1 MQFSISSTQL
11 WFLTLVIPDMRIFL
25 SYFQRVW
32 LFSPYTEAKNLYDW
46 PRRVYN
52 NCYIHIFEYNRLL
65 GGHFNILANVVRADT
80 ISTGQCM
87 DAESLSLLY
96 IKYNI
101 HVVNLRSINVTE
113 HSANVTLFF
122 TLFDL
127 FLHVSGCY
135 GDKD

>member
-1 MQFSISSTQL
+1 
-11 WFLTLVIPDMRIFL
+11 
-25 SYFQRVW
+25 
-32 LFSPYTEAKNLYDW
+32 
-46 PRRVYN
+46 
-52 NCYIHIFEYNRLL
+52 
-65 GGHFNILANVVRADT
+65 
-80 ISTGQCM
+80 M

-113 HSANVTLFF
+113 HSANVALFF